1 MTYESIHKQQIII
14 LSYLWST
21 NYAKIMTLYK
31 ILAGNNILIAFLKI
45 LISLTWGPDKIKA
58 SYSHLLS
65 LIIKGRLFSRK
76 KLVFFRHMF
85 VDFGS
90 KKAYNYRPDINNLL
104 QCGKASSH
112 ISLKLEEAIIIHLAA
127 KERSAK
133 KRQSNDPISATHER
147 CRQRGCSSFILESGD
162 TTWIHR
168 QCLLVL
174 VL

>member
-1 MTYESIHKQQIII
+1 MSQYMKQQIII
-14 LSYLWST
+14 LNYLWST

-31 ILAGNNILIAFLKI
+31 ILAGNNNIFIAFLKI
-45 LISLTWGPDKIKA
+45 LISLTWGADKIKA
-58 SYSHLLS
+58 PYSHFLS

-76 KLVFFRHMF
+76 KLSFFDICSLILVQRKIVSIDRTLIIFYSAGKQAHTF
-85 VDFGS
+85 LS
-90 KKAYNYRPDINNLL
+90 SLRRPSSYTWLEKKDLP
-104 QCGKASSH
+104 
-112 ISLKLEEAIIIHLAA
+112 
-127 KERSAK
+127 
-133 KRQSNDPISATHER
+133 KRDGVTTHPISATHER